1 MFSLMAMLYCPYTTE
16 KQVRDMDE
24 KTLVQTIYK
33 KSTYNKHL
41 NLAIKKILHLSL
53 SILPLYM
60 CFHVPLH

>member
-33 KSTYNKHL
+33 KYTYNKHL
-41 NLAIKKILHLSL
+41 NLAIKKLLHLFL

-60 CFHVPLH
+60 CFHIPLY